1 MVERR
6 LGVDLGHAPI
16 VRDRRSTLQAR
27 QLKARG
33 FTGDG
38 VMHIPREAG
47 SFQERRTKALVAHE
61 LVHVAQQRR
70 RDVPSHL
77 ETHGVGRAL
86 EAEAVG
92 IEQEWLRVPSSSDPT
107 DIGPGHAPAVD
118 PSPSGTGSTGGS
130 GSVPPKPPVAT
141 AARPANLQTAPRT
154 GPETPPAGA
163 SERDAVT
170 KLYEQVVARLRADL
184 LVDRERAGTLA
195 DRR

>member
-16 VRDRRSTLQAR
+16 VRDRRSTQQAR

-47 SFQERRTKALVAHE
+47 ALQEPRTKALVAHE

-70 RDVPSHL
+70 GNVPPHP
-77 ETHGVGRAL
+77 ETHGAGRVL

-92 IEQEWLRVPSSSDPT
+92 IEREWLRVPSPSGRMDT
-107 DIGPGHAPAVD
+107 AGGRAPAVD
-118 PSPSGTGSTGGS
+118 LPGTGTTEGAGP
-130 GSVPPKPPVAT
+130 VPPTPPTAT
-141 AARPANLQTAPRT
+141 GARPVGIQAAAQTGA
-154 GPETPPAGA
+154 ETPAAGA